1 LGISPARSEQLPEY
15 AIDPGR
21 EYAAGFARQALS
33 TVASVVPIDPTRLD
47 VLDVGSGYGY
57 TTAELA
63 RSCRTAIG
71 IEPSADL
78 YHAATRLRDELALP
92 NLSFRHQSVY
102 ELEDKSAYDLVVLD
116 NVLEHL
122 PDQNEALRR
131 ISDAMRPGAVLYIL
145 VPNKL
150 WPIEPHYRLLFLGY
164 LPISLANRYLRS
176 MRRGTD
182 YTAASYAPTYGSLRR
197 MLAKRPELQFRFVLP
212 ADISLAQKGSS
223 LLYRGGVRAIAA
235 WPLLWWIS
243 KALLVVAVKK
253 SDG

>member
-21 EYAAGFARQALS
+21 QYAAGFARQALS
-33 TVASVVPIDPTRLD
+33 TVGSFVPIDPTRLD
-47 VLDVGSGYGY
+47 VLDIGSGYGH

-63 RSCRTAIG
+63 
-71 IEPSADL
+71 
-78 YHAATRLRDELALP
+78 
-92 NLSFRHQSVY
+92 
-102 ELEDKSAYDLVVLD
+102 
-116 NVLEHL
+116 
-122 PDQNEALRR
+122 
-131 ISDAMRPGAVLYIL
+131 L

-150 WPIEPHYRLLFLGY
+150 WPIEPHYRLPFLGY
-164 LPISLANRYLRS
+164 LPISLANRVLRWT
-176 MRRGTD
+176 RRGTD

-223 LLYRGGVRAIAA
+223 LLYRGGVRAIAT
-235 WPLLWWIS
+235 WPVLWWIS